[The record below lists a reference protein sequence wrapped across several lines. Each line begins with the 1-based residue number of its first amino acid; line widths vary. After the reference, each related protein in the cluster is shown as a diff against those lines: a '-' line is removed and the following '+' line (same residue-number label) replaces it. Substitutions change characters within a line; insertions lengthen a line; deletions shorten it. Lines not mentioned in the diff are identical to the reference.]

1 MPDYF
6 IKFSRFLVLN
16 SVYLKI
22 SSAFYFRDINILE
35 RERFFI
41 MELFLRDNLVAFFLG
56 YSIRFIVIKLYS
68 FSDFTESIS
77 ELLSLNTT
85 LGFFFV
91 KLTIISLYGEEG
103 ELPFLTYVGLF
114 AFELFF
120 IFSCSFSCFLTSF
133 RCLSLLISNVLRL
146 MSSLLLE

>member
-91 KLTIISLYGEEG
+91 KLTFISL
-103 ELPFLTYVGLF
+103 
-114 AFELFF
+114 
-120 IFSCSFSCFLTSF
+120 
-133 RCLSLLISNVLRL
+133 
-146 MSSLLLE
+146 